1 MRPPDPRWA
10 SRPAESPARASGDG
24 EIGCRG
30 VSAGCA
36 PGSSCRRK
44 GSMVAWCGLPGRPD
58 RGAREASHDIK
69 TCPGRTCVARQA
81 THRHQDGVAPPGYL
95 RDDLLA
101 LWRELGP
108 VVVRECD
115 ACYATTGADQA
126 CRAVGRHQALRCA
139 ARHHIGGVILQR
151 LSTYCPKQ
159 GAQYLVLASPR
170 SPVCGACSVILEYP
184 KEHMGGVPN
193 IYMAWRS
200 F

>member
-1 MRPPDPRWA
+1 MHAGFQLSARGPAVA
-10 SRPAESPARASGDG
+10 SWGF
-24 EIGCRG
+24 
-30 VSAGCA
+30 
-36 PGSSCRRK
+36 
-44 GSMVAWCGLPGRPD
+44 PGRPD

-139 ARHHIGGVILQR
+139 ARHHIGGIILQR
-151 LSTYCPKQ
+151 LITYCPKQ

-170 SPVCGACSVILEYP
+170 SPGRGACSVILDYP
-184 KEHMGGVPN
+184 EEREGGSPTYIWHGAAFSGQN
-193 IYMAWRS
+193 FDNGSSLANPLGRS
-200 F
+200 GAVFVTL

>member
-1 MRPPDPRWA
+1 
-10 SRPAESPARASGDG
+10 
-24 EIGCRG
+24 
-30 VSAGCA
+30 
-36 PGSSCRRK
+36 
-44 GSMVAWCGLPGRPD
+44 MVALWGGPGLPD

-81 THRHQDGVAPPGYL
+81 THRHQDGVAPPRYL

-101 LWRELGP
+101 LWRELRMHALARAAGYLRS

-126 CRAVGRHQALRCA
+126 CRAVGRHPALRCA
-139 ARHHIGGVILQR
+139 ARHHIGGIILQR
-151 LSTYCPKQ
+151 LITYCPKQ

-184 KEHMGGVPN
+184 KEHMGGSPTYIWHGAAFSGQN
-193 IYMAWRS
+193 FDNGSSLANPLGRS
-200 F
+200 GAVFVTL